1 MDTDSFVLL
10 LKIIDKLPVF
20 NLCLSVFI
28 CGLINDAE
36 YSLCWKRAQLA
47 SIPSATRR
55 SHWRS
60 LSAIE
65 LNTNVPAEFLAAD
78 VEVGVGLRV
87 DDADAFLRF
96 ADVDDAVAFQ
106 V

>member
-1 MDTDSFVLL
+1 ML
-10 LKIIDKLPVF
+10 IGERP
-20 NLCLSVFI
+20 
-28 CGLINDAE
+28 CG
-36 YSLCWKRAQLA
+36 
-47 SIPSATRR
+47 R
-55 SHWRS
+55 SQPNTTWRS

-65 LNTNVPAEFLAAD
+65 LNTNVPAELLAAD

-106 V
+106 A